1 MHARKRLLMGM
12 TMGVAL
18 LSAIGLQTAWADQD
32 NPHGKSD
39 YDKGEYGHGK
49 GGGDAEHGK
58 GYGKEG
64 YSGGHGYGGGH
75 GMGGWHAS
83 TTHLLRH
90 MLKHSTEIGLKDD
103 QVAKLKDMQ
112 LALDKTRIK
121 AEADIMISEREMR
134 AMVED
139 DKSDLSAIESK
150 LKEANT
156 QEVALRMAAIKMRR
170 EALAL
175 LTPEQRDKLKS
186 EHEKMMPSHR
196 VEGGGNPHGDSGSMS
211 GSGSTKGSESMG
223 GSGSMGGMKK
233 DDSQRGH

>member
-1 MHARKRLLMGM
+1 
-12 TMGVAL
+12 MGVAL
-18 LSAIGLQTAWADQD
+18 LSAVSLQTAWADPE
-32 NPHGKSD
+32 NPHGKG
-39 YDKGEYGHGK
+39 YDKGEYSHGK
-49 GGGDAEHGK
+49 GGDAEHGK

-64 YSGGHGYGGGH
+64 YGKEGSSGGHGYGGGH
-75 GMGGWHAS
+75 GMGMMGGWHAS

-196 VEGGGNPHGDSGSMS
+196 VEGGGNPHGDSGSMG
-211 GSGSTKGSESMG
+211 GSGSMKGSESMG
-223 GSGSMGGMKK
+223 GSGSMDGTKK